1 MYLDSEKEATILWSL
16 LSEPGDQLAHLI
28 FAHRGTAAISDF
40 KSGRAK
46 KLWPEIIESEA
57 CEFGHELPALFERL
71 AMRIE
76 TLSVSQRVERAI
88 RWSAK
93 PVFPDD
99 SPVLWSKFQDLGH
112 SAPYLLWVAGD
123 ICALEQESVA
133 IVGTRRPSSY
143 GIENSRLLVSQ
154 LRLPVVSGGASG
166 IDAAAHKAA
175 LDLKLP
181 TFAFMAGGIDRA
193 YPLENWPLFHQ
204 MVRSGGALISETS
217 PGTAPTRF
225 RFLLRNRLIAAA
237 GDSLFVVEAGYRSGS
252 RNSANHARNLGR
264 DVYAVPARFG
274 NAVPQGTNAMIK
286 EGLAQTW
293 QMQDSL
299 QVEPDWIQKRIQDA
313 IFGGAIGDRQIAME
327 SGISLQL
334 VAKNLALMRLN

>member
-1 MYLDSEKEATILWSL
+1 
-16 LSEPGDQLAHLI
+16 
-28 FAHRGTAAISDF
+28 
-40 KSGRAK
+40 
-46 KLWPEIIESEA
+46 
-57 CEFGHELPALFERL
+57 
-71 AMRIE
+71 
-76 TLSVSQRVERAI
+76 
-88 RWSAK
+88 
-93 PVFPDD
+93 
-99 SPVLWSKFQDLGH
+99 
-112 SAPYLLWVAGD
+112 
-123 ICALEQESVA
+123 
-133 IVGTRRPSSY
+133 
-143 GIENSRLLVSQ
+143 
-154 LRLPVVSGGASG
+154 VVSGGASG

-286 EGLAQTW
+286 EGLAQAW
-293 QMQDSL
+293 QMQDGL

-313 IFGGAIGDRQIAME
+313 IFGGATGDRQIAME

>member
-28 FAHRGTAAISDF
+28 FAHRGPAAISDF

-46 KLWPEIIESEA
+46 KLWPEIIGSEA
-57 CEFGHELPALFERL
+57 SEFGHELPALFERL
-71 AMRIE
+71 AMRID

-88 RWSAK
+88 RWSAR
-93 PVFPDD
+93 PVFPED

-123 ICALEQESVA
+123 ISTLEQESVA
-133 IVGTRRPSSY
+133 IVGTRRPSSF
-143 GIENSRLLVSQ
+143 GIENSVLLVSQ

-274 NAVPQGTNAMIK
+274 NTVPQGTNAMIK
-286 EGLAQTW
+286 EGLAQAW
-293 QMQDSL
+293 QMQDDF
-299 QVEPDWIQKRIQDA
+299 QVEPSWIQKRIQDA
-313 IFGGAIGDRQIAME
+313 IFDGAIGDQQIAME